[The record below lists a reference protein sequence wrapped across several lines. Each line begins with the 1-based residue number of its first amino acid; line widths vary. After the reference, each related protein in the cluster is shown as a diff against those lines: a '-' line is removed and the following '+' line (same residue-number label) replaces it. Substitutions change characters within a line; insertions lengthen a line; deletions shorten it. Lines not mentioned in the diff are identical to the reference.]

1 MPAHPTG
8 QLIEHNYIQ
17 HTGTFSL
24 QAEVASEWAVAN
36 QTLAVQVGWSVEG
49 LVTMINA
56 PLTIQGGGPL
66 AIADELS
73 LQDINF
79 ALMLEAGDWLLA
91 GDVVAIPFDETL
103 TPTASYMQMSDR
115 PQPLNDGRLWGAP
128 SFKLESLAL

>member
-1 MPAHPTG
+1 
-8 QLIEHNYIQ
+8 
-17 HTGTFSL
+17 
-24 QAEVASEWAVAN
+24 
-36 QTLAVQVGWSVEG
+36 
-49 LVTMINA
+49 MINA

-103 TPTASYMQMSDR
+103 ALAASYTQMSDR

-128 SFKLESLAL
+128 SFKLKSFTVQALRARSVNLAKGLCFQHKTAPR